1 MQEILVHGV
10 IVSTLAMEIVIWGVE
25 SELGY
30 LT

>member
-10 IVSTLAMEIVIWGVE
+10 IVSLALEIVIWGVE
-25 SELGY
+25 SKLGY